1 MQNMFSSIASAFCFR
16 KPDIPVRI
24 PNDDTSFN
32 PKEYP
37 HVIVSADGK
46 MSGKVLLVHGGTETD
61 ETGLGLISTRV
72 WVVNEA
78 DKEQVVISA
87 KFDQETHTYHL
98 QVRSFGLVWFC
109 LLALFV

>member
-1 MQNMFSSIASAFCFR
+1 
-16 KPDIPVRI
+16 
-24 PNDDTSFN
+24 
-32 PKEYP
+32 
-37 HVIVSADGK
+37 

-87 KFDQETHTYHL
+87 SFDKETHTYHL
-98 QVRSFGLVWFC
+98 EVRSLFFCFVFLLFGRRRA
-109 LLALFV
+109 ALGGGGPSNGPEKNMREGQGGLGKKLIRHG

>member
-1 MQNMFSSIASAFCFR
+1 
-16 KPDIPVRI
+16 
-24 PNDDTSFN
+24 
-32 PKEYP
+32 
-37 HVIVSADGK
+37 

-87 KFDQETHTYHL
+87 SFDKETHTYHL
-98 QVRSFGLVWFC
+98 EVCSLFFC
-109 LLALFV
+109 IVCTFACVV

>member
-1 MQNMFSSIASAFCFR
+1 
-16 KPDIPVRI
+16 
-24 PNDDTSFN
+24 
-32 PKEYP
+32 
-37 HVIVSADGK
+37 

-87 KFDQETHTYHL
+87 SFDKETHTYHL
-98 QVRSFGLVWFC
+98 EVRFLFFCFVCVVCVVC
-109 LLALFV
+109 LLFLEDDAQLWAKQGF

>member
-1 MQNMFSSIASAFCFR
+1 
-16 KPDIPVRI
+16 
-24 PNDDTSFN
+24 
-32 PKEYP
+32 
-37 HVIVSADGK
+37 

-87 KFDQETHTYHL
+87 SFDKETHTYHL
-98 QVRSFGLVWFC
+98 EVRSLFVCFVLFVCVVVFAFGESTRSIEWKRVKQGSWEESAGNKRK
-109 LLALFV
+109 LLAKS